1 MTLFNIISSSEFY
14 VVRQEMSSKKS
25 QSPYSEPTE
34 MTDAVLIVGDRK
46 FYVAKIVSREMILF
60 SNLSYEI
67 LLRISSKNNLFSL
80 TAA

>member
-1 MTLFNIISSSEFY
+1 
-14 VVRQEMSSKKS
+14 MSSKKS
-25 QSPYSEPTE
+25 QSSYSEQTE
-34 MTDAVLIVGDRK
+34 MTDAVLIVEDRK